1 MPPKVLKTSEYNCSE
16 TLTKL
21 FNDTINNCEFSDEL
35 KLAGDPTK
43 SKNCRPM
50 SVLPTVSKI
59 FERITHSQM
68 SIFVQKFLCP

>member
-43 SKNCRPM
+43 MIQQNQK
-50 SVLPTVSKI
+50 TVD
-59 FERITHSQM
+59 
-68 SIFVQKFLCP
+68 L